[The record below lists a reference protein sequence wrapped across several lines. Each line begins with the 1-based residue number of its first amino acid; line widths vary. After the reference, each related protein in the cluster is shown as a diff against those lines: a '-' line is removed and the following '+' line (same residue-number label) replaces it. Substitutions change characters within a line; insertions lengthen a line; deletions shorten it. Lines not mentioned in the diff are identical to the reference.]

1 LRGRLTILAQL
12 LADLDLL
19 EKVLLR
25 VLRVGGE
32 ALLLRLDDEGLDLG
46 ELAVGFG
53 LGLVLFQARLAA
65 VVSAQ

>member
-1 LRGRLTILAQL
+1 MRGRLTILAQL

-32 ALLLRLDDEGLDLG
+32 ALLLRIPDERLDLL
-46 ELAVGFG
+46 ELAVGLG
-53 LGLVLFQARLAA
+53 LGLVLFQPRLAA